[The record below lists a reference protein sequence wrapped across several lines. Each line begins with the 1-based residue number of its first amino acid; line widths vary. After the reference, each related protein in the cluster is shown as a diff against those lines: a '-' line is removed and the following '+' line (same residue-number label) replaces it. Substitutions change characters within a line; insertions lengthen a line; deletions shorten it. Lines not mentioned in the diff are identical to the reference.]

1 MPSIRIHL
9 YLVLL
14 LSARWCFGAIYESI
28 ADLPKHKSFDFIVI
42 GGGTAGNVVANRL
55 TENPH
60 FSVLVLE
67 AGPSP
72 EGLINYT
79 VPFFNVF
86 LRQSNPRDWN
96 YTLTAIPGL
105 NGRVVPFPRG
115 RLLGGSSAMNGVVYV
130 RGSKADYDG
139 YAAYSGDPGWAWDAI
154 QPYIRKNEHWTVSTD
169 RHSESGKFNLAVHGF
184 HGINA
189 VSLPGFT
196 YPVVDARVKQVTEEM
211 TDQFPFNRDYNS
223 GFPLGVSWT
232 QNTIKHGKRS
242 SSFSSYLGPEFIG
255 RPNLHVVLNAQ
266 ATRLIQ
272 TSQGPKEFKTVEF
285 AQTEGG
291 IICSDCPVL
300 VLIRPHSKLGIQP
313 RVNLPEVGKNLSVHM
328 GVSLPYFVN
337 GTDTF
342 DDIIRNLT
350 YRQILLDQWKATNGG
365 GPLGVGFSSHTSFA
379 RLSPDSPVLKTHPD
393 PAPGPRSP
401 HFQSGTQN
409 GNINPPPE
417 GHFLSVGATL
427 LTPTSRGTIQ
437 LNGTNPFS
445 RPLIDLACLTT
456 DFDISALREGMK
468 SALRFIEANACE
480 TGDADLEIF
489 ARAKGAPNYHI
500 IGTASMSPKGAN
512 YSVVDPDLLVKK
524 IQHLRVVDAS
534 VLPFLPAGNT
544 QAAVYI
550 VAERAAD
557 LIKSKWQ

>member
-1 MPSIRIHL
+1 MPPIRMHL
-9 YLVLL
+9 YPVLL
-14 LSARWCFGAIYESI
+14 LSARWGFGAIYESI
-28 ADLPKHKSFDFIVI
+28 ADLPKHKSFAFIVI

-96 YTLTAIPGL
+96 YTPTAIPGL
-105 NGRVVPFPRG
+105 NGPVVPFPRG
-115 RLLGGSSAMNGVVYV
+115 RLLGGSSAMNGMVYV
-130 RGSKADYDG
+130 RGSKADYDR
-139 YAAYSGDPGWAWDAI
+139 YAAFSGDPGWAWDAI

-169 RHSESGKFNLAVHGF
+169 RHSESGKFNPAVHGF

-196 YPVVDARVKQVTEEM
+196 YPVVDARVKQVIEEM
-211 TDQFPFNRDYNS
+211 SDRFPFNRDYNS
-223 GFPLGVSWT
+223 ELLPKTHNINVAWT

-272 TSQGPKEFKTVEF
+272 ASEAPKEFKTVEF
-285 AQTEGG
+285 AQTEEG
-291 IICSDCPVL
+291 IHPKKVFCRRVSCGYFLNSHRSVIISAGTVETPKL
-300 VLIRPHSKLGIQP
+300 LMYSGIGESATLSKLGIQS
-313 RVNLPEVGKNLSVHM
+313 RVNLPEVGRILASTWGFRCRTLST
-328 GVSLPYFVN
+328 GPIL
-337 GTDTF
+337 
-342 DDIIRNLT
+342 RNLT

-365 GPLGVGFSSHTSFA
+365 GPLSVGFSSHTSFA
-379 RLSPDSPVLKTHPD
+379 RLSPDSPVLKTRPD
-393 PAPGPRSP
+393 PAPGPRSS
-401 HFQSGTQN
+401 HFQSGTQ
-409 GNINPPPE
+409 
-417 GHFLSVGATL
+417 
-427 LTPTSRGTIQ
+427 
-437 LNGTNPFS
+437 
-445 RPLIDLACLTT
+445 
-456 DFDISALREGMK
+456 
-468 SALRFIEANACE
+468 SALRFIEANAWQGYVLGSLNNITSE
-480 TGDADLEIF
+480 TSDADQEIF

-512 YSVVDPDLLVKK
+512 YGVVDPDLLVKK

-534 VLPFLPAGNT
+534 ILPFLPAGNT
-544 QAAVYI
+544 QAAAYI
-550 VAERAAD
+550 VAETAAD